1 MQQRV
6 RVLIADENE
15 QFRRNLKARLTPNI
29 EICAV
34 AADGRE
40 AIDLASAYRPDVAV
54 LALSLVILDGIE
66 ATRQLRRSSPATEVL
81 LLSDVDREDLIDEA
95 LDAGAGAYLIKGDAD
110 ALIVRAIETL
120 ALKRPR
126 FTR

>member
-15 QFRRNLKARLTPNI
+15 QFRKDLKARLTPNI
-29 EICAV
+29 EVCAE

-40 AIDLASAYRPDVAV
+40 AIDLGSAYMPDVAV
-54 LALSLVILDGIE
+54 LALSLAIMDGIE
-66 ATRQLRRSSPATEVL
+66 VTRQLRRSSPATEVL
-81 LLSDVDREDLIDEA
+81 LLSEVDREDLISEA
-95 LDAGAGAYLIKGDAD
+95 LDAGAGAYLIKAEVDG
-110 ALIVRAIETL
+110 LIMRAIETL

-126 FTR
+126 FSR